1 MQILERI
8 RRKRKFNEDV
18 EELEDSFK
26 ASYGDADEETKKQ
39 RVRLNRETLSY
50 ILERTSPYIFKQPT
64 FTVPQPIETYRQFGI
79 TLEMNCFFLD
89 FTTFRNFNRYLY

>member
-26 ASYGDADEETKKQ
+26 ASYGDADEVVLLVVETVVEVCKKKS
-39 RVRLNRETLSY
+39 E
-50 ILERTSPYIFKQPT
+50 ISPRNK
-64 FTVPQPIETYRQFGI
+64 E
-79 TLEMNCFFLD
+79 LD
-89 FTTFRNFNRYLY
+89 